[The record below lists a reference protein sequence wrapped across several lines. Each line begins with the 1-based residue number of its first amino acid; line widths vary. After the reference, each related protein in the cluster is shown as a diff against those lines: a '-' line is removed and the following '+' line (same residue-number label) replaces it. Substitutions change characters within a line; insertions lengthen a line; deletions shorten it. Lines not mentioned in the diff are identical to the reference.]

1 MSEVS
6 MATLSGDG
14 AREKA
19 GRDGTKA
26 SLAETSKH
34 EIKKEKRI
42 VIDPLLLYYR
52 IIYAQ
57 VRESCKWMNEWPMS
71 KMMAS
76 SSAAVFC
83 SKMSMLT
90 QIVLRLVTERPITA
104 TIASP
109 QLIHFTL
116 AADYPSTWHEQH
128 RQPQP

>member
-42 VIDPLLLYYR
+42 VIDPLFNYYR
-52 IIYAQ
+52 IYAQ
-57 VRESCKWMNEWPMS
+57 VSMRKLQMDER
-71 KMMAS
+71 MADEQDDGVIVGS
-76 SSAAVFC
+76 SF
-83 SKMSMLT
+83 L
-90 QIVLRLVTERPITA
+90 
-104 TIASP
+104 
-109 QLIHFTL
+109 
-116 AADYPSTWHEQH
+116 
-128 RQPQP
+128 